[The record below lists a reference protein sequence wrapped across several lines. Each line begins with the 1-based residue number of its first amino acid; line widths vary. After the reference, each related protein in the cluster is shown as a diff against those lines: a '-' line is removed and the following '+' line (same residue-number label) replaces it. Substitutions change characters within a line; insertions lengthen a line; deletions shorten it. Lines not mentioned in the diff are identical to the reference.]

1 MHDEPKPEQKE
12 KPSEGT
18 KRSGTLQEGKES
30 EGPTNLGDARKEAVV
45 SYRWRGVG
53 FTEGS

>member
-12 KPSEGT
+12 KLSEGT